1 MTTMPATTT
10 AVAAALDLPAVDRW
24 HRPLVVVAAAM
35 GVLALVT
42 GVLALVDQREILG
55 QIAWLKPLKFAIS
68 LALYAITMAW
78 MLGQLRRWRRAAD
91 IAGTVTAVAILAEI
105 VVITGAAAVG
115 TTSHFNVTTPLN
127 GALWGIMGASI
138 ATLWIAGLL
147 VAIALAVN
155 PMPDRARTLAV
166 RAGIGIGLVGMAIA
180 FLMTGPTQA
189 QLADFQGIAGAHAVG
204 VADGG
209 AGLPFLGWS
218 TEGGDL
224 RVPHFVGMHALQL
237 LPLGLLGLELA
248 GRRIRVLGD
257 PRVRLELVAVAAL
270 AMVALLALLTLQAL
284 AGQPVVAPAGPFLA
298 AGVALVVATLG
309 ATTVVLVRGRARSA
323 PTLATVHA

>member
-1 MTTMPATTT
+1 MLAAIDDERMPLGQVLATAQDVVSRTDADPYPGALARVRSVAADRGWT
-10 AVAAALDLPAVDRW
+10 VSDDNPGARQCAEALDRLADIDRDDLGGMLERYADPVLDIARGDLRAVADDRGD
-24 HRPLVVVAAAM
+24 R
-35 GVLALVT
+35 
-42 GVLALVDQREILG
+42 DR
-55 QIAWLKPLKFAIS
+55 
-68 LALYAITMAW
+68 MA
-78 MLGQLRRWRRAAD
+78 
-91 IAGTVTAVAILAEI
+91 E
-105 VVITGAAAVG
+105 
-115 TTSHFNVTTPLN
+115 
-127 GALWGIMGASI
+127 
-138 ATLWIAGLL
+138 
-147 VAIALAVN
+147 
-155 PMPDRARTLAV
+155 TLA
-166 RAGIGIGLVGMAIA
+166 GMAIA

-218 TEGGDL
+218 SEGGDL

-284 AGQPVVAPAGPFLA
+284 AGQPVVPPAGPFLA
-298 AGVALVVATLG
+298 AGVALVVATLD